1 MDWRKEL
8 EALRSETAA
17 LVSAT
22 PATAPDDARA
32 PAPAPQIGDVL
43 STLEKPGRLAV
54 QPDTFG
60 PPEREQIGR
69 RVATFKAHQERFRRE
84 REDFF
89 SSTMKRARDLA
100 GGRAADE
107 P

>member
-22 PATAPDDARA
+22 PATVPEEARA
-32 PAPAPQIGDVL
+32 PAPAPQIDDVL
-43 STLEKPGRLAV
+43 STLDKPGRLAV
-54 QPDTFG
+54 QPDAFVL
-60 PPEREQIGR
+60 PER
-69 RVATFKAHQERFRRE
+69 AHQERFRRE

-100 GGRAADE
+100 EGRAADE